1 VRASSGCRATA
12 SRRRP
17 AARGRDSGRRIVRTH
32 GRGDDYL
39 APHGRAIDGREAVV
53 SKIFLSKIFVS
64 KIFVSKIFP
73 GKVMV
78 QKVSQ

>member
-1 VRASSGCRATA
+1 M
-12 SRRRP
+12 
-17 AARGRDSGRRIVRTH
+17 
-32 GRGDDYL
+32 
-39 APHGRAIDGREAVV
+39 

-64 KIFVSKIFP
+64 NVSKMFP